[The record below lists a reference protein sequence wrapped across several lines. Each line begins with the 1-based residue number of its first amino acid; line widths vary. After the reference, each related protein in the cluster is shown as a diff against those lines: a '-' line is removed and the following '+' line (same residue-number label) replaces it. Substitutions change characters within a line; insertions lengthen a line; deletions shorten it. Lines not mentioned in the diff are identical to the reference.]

1 MNAPLGQMDVASQLP
16 GINVKKGRDRR
27 AIEPWLWTGFI
38 GVFVLVV
45 ILGGW
50 AHFAKIRGA
59 VVAPGRIEVESKPKT
74 IQHLDGGIVG
84 EILVKNGDH
93 VKAGQVLLRL
103 DPTSK
108 DANKTI
114 IEKRLF
120 EAQAQV
126 DRLRAERDG
135 LSEIDWSSLLR
146 DNLKRPDVQSIM
158 TGQEKLFTARKKS
171 SDGQQE
177 QLRQRIR
184 QSEDQIAGLKNLIAS
199 KKKQRDLITQELAGL
214 RKLLV
219 KGYVSKT
226 RVLALEREQARLSG
240 EISSHQADI
249 ARMKSVIGETR
260 IQILQ
265 IEKDEMSE
273 VLAELRKY
281 ESEVNDL
288 KEQLVT
294 ASDQLERVDIVSPV
308 DGIVHNMEVTTIGG
322 VVAPGAPIMQIVPLN
337 DRLIIEAQIRPED
350 VDQIYEGQPAEINLS
365 AFSRR
370 TTPRLMG
377 KVIGHSPDSIVDKM
391 TGISYF
397 SVRIEIPPEEMKL
410 IEGLTLI
417 PGMPAECYIQTQERT
432 VLSYLLKP
440 FKDQLGRAFREE

>member
-1 MNAPLGQMDVASQLP
+1 MNAPLGQLDIEKKLFAGDKKPKRGKEDVGP
-16 GINVKKGRDRR
+16 Y
-27 AIEPWLWTGFI
+27 LWTGFI
-38 GVFVLVV
+38 GIFVLVV
-45 ILGGW
+45 LLGGW
-50 AHFAKIRGA
+50 ASLAKINGA
-59 VVAPGRIEVESKPKT
+59 VIAPGRIEVEGKPKT

-114 IEKRLF
+114 IEKRMF

-126 DRLRAERDG
+126 DRLRAERDEQAQI
-135 LSEIDWSSLLR
+135 SWSKIIR
-146 DNLKRPDVQSIM
+146 DNLERPDVRSIVA
-158 TGQEKLFTARKKS
+158 GQKKLFEARKKS
-171 SDGQQE
+171 SNGQKS
-177 QLRQRIR
+177 QLQQRIQQSNDQINGLQKLIVSKKRQR
-184 QSEDQIAGLKNLIAS
+184 E
-199 KKKQRDLITQELAGL
+199 LITQELQGL
-214 RKLLV
+214 KKLLV

-226 RVLALEREQARLSG
+226 KVLALEREQARLSG

-249 ARMKSVIGETR
+249 ARTKSMIGETK

-281 ESEVNDL
+281 ESELSDL
-288 KEQLVT
+288 REQLVT
-294 ASDQLERVDIVSPV
+294 ASDQLKRVDIVSPV
-308 DGIVHNMEVTTIGG
+308 DGIVHNMEVTTVGG
-322 VVAPGAPIMQIVPLN
+322 VVAPGAPLMQVVPVN
-337 DRLIIEAQIRPED
+337 DRLIILAQISPKD
-350 VDQIYEGQPAEINLS
+350 VDQIYAGQAAEINLS
-365 AFSRR
+365 AFNRR

-391 TGISYF
+391 TGRTYF
-397 SVRIEIPPEEMKL
+397 SVRIEIPPEELKL
-410 IEGLTLI
+410 IDGLTLI
-417 PGMPAECYIQTQERT
+417 PGMPAECYIQTQERS